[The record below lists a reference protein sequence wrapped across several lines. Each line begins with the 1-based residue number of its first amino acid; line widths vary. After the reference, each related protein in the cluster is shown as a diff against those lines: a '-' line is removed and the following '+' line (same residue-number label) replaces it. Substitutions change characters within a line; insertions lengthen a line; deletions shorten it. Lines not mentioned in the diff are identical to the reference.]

1 MPRKDALYISAIN
14 TKLMEEPDAGV
25 TVFGG
30 RGESGLGMGVGW
42 RVSEEV
48 VHVYSCMLT
57 RICQAVVW

>member
-1 MPRKDALYISAIN
+1 
-14 TKLMEEPDAGV
+14 MEEFDAGV

-57 RICQAVVW
+57 RICQAVVWWTQRN